1 MFYENLCYICSREIR
16 NRCKMQQKK
25 SLKLRLL
32 VIYITFFVVLIASV
46 VYNFLPDFS
55 RGTDVDRKSVV

>member
-1 MFYENLCYICSREIR
+1 
-16 NRCKMQQKK
+16 MQQKK

-46 VYNFLPDFS
+46 VLS
-55 RGTDVDRKSVV
+55 LIHI